1 MHDSNFLVI
10 YKVAFIIDYT
20 YMKLFYF
27 EDLIKLFYLGVK
39 SHNVSRDWNFTA
51 KMYEKSKVRMAKCQK
66 EKGQIILSVTFP

>member
-1 MHDSNFLVI
+1 MDNHEIIVDSLMHDSNFLVI

-39 SHNVSRDWNFTA
+39 SHNVSRD
-51 KMYEKSKVRMAKCQK
+51 
-66 EKGQIILSVTFP
+66 